1 MGKNDGKIM
10 EERNRDEKNDGNK
23 MTRRGTK
30 EPMRCSMTRELHEL
44 RHILLKQILGL
55 ALTTHLVE
63 TNSGFGS
70 EKKNMSKQPT
80 GLGGRQQH
88 LQSLRC
94 LDAIWPPAC
103 ERQVVLLPGPA
114 EALNWEA
121 EGVVG

>member
-1 MGKNDGKIM
+1 MLNDQ
-10 EERNRDEKNDGNK
+10 
-23 MTRRGTK
+23 
-30 EPMRCSMTRELHEL
+30 ELLEL
-44 RHILLKQILGL
+44 RHILVKQIQGL
-55 ALTTHLVE
+55 VRKE
-63 TNSGFGS
+63 
-70 EKKNMSKQPT
+70 NMSKQPT